1 MELAKTTIEQLHLI
15 LAADGLEGSERL
27 DLATAFFVLNPLEFA
42 RKLHGLTI
50 PEHITSQLL
59 ALKVAAPSGQT
70 FSDAGMQ
77 NAVSFAMNQFWQR
90 LSDPKA
96 LQAAI
101 DAVNQ
106 R

>member
-70 FSDAGMQ
+70 FSDEAMQ
-77 NAVSFAMNQFWQR
+77 NAVENAMSLWWSR
-90 LSDPKA
+90 LSVERA
-96 LQAAI
+96 
-101 DAVNQ
+101 DA